1 MRSRTVINPKKQIVS
16 PLKLRKRCDKK
27 EGAAVVFREERG
39 RLVGEPNSYDEIYAL
54 QGSLRGVPIETSL
67 EEERR
72 AELQKESERSKTA
85 FSNTLVSA
93 DPSLERSGVSRTDEA
108 TRA

>member
-16 PLKLRKRCDKK
+16 PLKLRKRCGPK

-54 QGSLRGVPIETSL
+54 HGSLRGVPIETSL

-72 AELQKESERSKTA
+72 AEESERSKTA

-93 DPSLERSGVSRTDEA
+93 DPSLERSGISRTDEA

>member
-1 MRSRTVINPKKQIVS
+1 M
-16 PLKLRKRCDKK
+16 
-27 EGAAVVFREERG
+27 FREERG

-72 AELQKESERSKTA
+72 AEHQKESERSKTS

-93 DPSLERSGVSRTDEA
+93 DPSLESRRVSRTDEA

>member
-1 MRSRTVINPKKQIVS
+1 MQSRTVINPKKQIVS
-16 PLKLRKRCDKK
+16 PLKLRERYGPK
-27 EGAAVVFREERG
+27 EGAAVEFREERG
-39 RLVGEPNSYDEIYAL
+39 RLAGEPNSYDEIYAL
-54 QGSLRGVPIETSL
+54 RGSLRGVRIETSL

-72 AELQKESERSKTA
+72 AEHQKESERSKTE

>member
-1 MRSRTVINPKKQIVS
+1 M
-16 PLKLRKRCDKK
+16 
-27 EGAAVVFREERG
+27 FREERG
-39 RLVGEPNSYDEIYAL
+39 QLAGEPTSYGEIYAL

-67 EEERR
+67 EEECR
-72 AELQKESERSKTA
+72 AEHQKESERSKTA

-93 DPSLERSGVSRTDEA
+93 DPSLGGSGVSRTDEA